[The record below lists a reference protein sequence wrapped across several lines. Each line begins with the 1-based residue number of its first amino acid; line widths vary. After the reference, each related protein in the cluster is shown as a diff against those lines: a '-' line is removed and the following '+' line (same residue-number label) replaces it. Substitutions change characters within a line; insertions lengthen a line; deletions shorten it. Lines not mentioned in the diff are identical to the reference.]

1 MLYHLSVQVGD
12 VAAAAQMVGMIV
24 ELQVFVGVAFLEVV
38 LRCVGLSHGSFHRAV
53 VTAESFTVHIVVIVR
68 SVVRHP
74 KCSIIFFD
82 CLQLL
87 TIFNI
92 IVHIYRVG
100 PRTPV
105 IRPILSMLVTTVPLP
120 SRCVICVRGRDRWC
134 RIQVVSCQKFYGIL
148 EAVF

>member
-1 MLYHLSVQVGD
+1 
-12 VAAAAQMVGMIV
+12 MVCMVV
-24 ELQVFVGVAFLEVV
+24 ELQVLVGVAFLEVV

-53 VTAESFTVHIVVIVR
+53 VTAEAFTVHIVVVVR

-105 IRPILSMLVTTVPLP
+105 IRPMLSMLVTTVPLP
-120 SRCVICVRGRDRWC
+120 SCCVICVRWSGSLVSYTGRFMSKILWHLRGGLL
-134 RIQVVSCQKFYGIL
+134 SCKRRQI
-148 EAVF
+148 EA